1 MHAILQP
8 EGIGGPETLVW
19 TQAPEP
25 VAGPGEVVIDIAAAG
40 VNRADLLQR
49 QGRYDPPPGSTP
61 IMGLECAGRVHALGP
76 GVTSLAVGDR
86 VAALLV
92 GGGYAQRVA
101 VPAAQVMPV
110 PASLSLIEA
119 AALPEVACTVWSN
132 VFMSAR
138 LAQGEWLLVH
148 GGGSGIGTHAIQ
160 VARAAGARIAVTA
173 GSDDKLQACADLGA
187 DLLINHRTQ
196 DFAEVIAEE
205 IGGVDV
211 VLDIIGAKYLARNVA
226 VLNRNGRIAVI
237 GMQGGVRGELD
248 LGALLGR
255 NGTIHAASLRGRPP
269 AEKADICRQV
279 ERFVW
284 PWIDAGLVRPV
295 IAAQLPMSSAG
306 EAHRLLEDGQVT
318 GKILLTVDGAGLA

>member
-8 EGIGGPETLVW
+8 DGPGGPETLRW
-19 TQAPEP
+19 QQAPEP
-25 VAGPGEVVIDIAAAG
+25 VAGPGEVVVEIAAAG

-49 QGRYDPPPGSTP
+49 QGFYDPPPGSTP
-61 IMGLECAGRVHALGP
+61 IMGLECAGHVQAVGA

-101 VPAAQVMPV
+101 VPTGQVLPI
-110 PASLSLIEA
+110 PASLTMVEA

-138 LAQGEWLLVH
+138 LQQGEWLLVH
-148 GGGSGIGTHAIQ
+148 GGASGIGTHAIQ

-173 GSDDKLQACADLGA
+173 GSGERLSACADLGA
-187 DLLINHRTQ
+187 ELLINHRTQ
-196 DFAEVIAEE
+196 DFAEVIAKE

-211 VLDIIGAKYLARNVA
+211 VLDIIGAKYLGRNVS

-237 GMQGGVRGELD
+237 GLQGGVRGELD

-255 NGTIHAASLRGRPP
+255 NATIHAASLRGRPL
-269 AEKADICRQV
+269 AEKAEICRQV
-279 ERFVW
+279 ERAVW

-295 IAAQLPMSSAG
+295 VGQVLPMTDAAQ
-306 EAHRLLEDGQVT
+306 AHRLLEAGAVT
-318 GKILLTVDGAGLA
+318 GKIVLTVDGADLG